1 MTSLPPDGFL
11 SPDIDAWRHDVREI
25 ARDWFALAEDINRAS
40 VAILVTLAPSRGS
53 DRELGAAAMFARALQ
68 SFEAVILLT
77 ERGMLADAGALAR
90 NIVESAIYLGGL
102 AMIADFPQRM
112 AASNNA
118 HFASM
123 AVALATHLEDDMG
136 DTEAAT
142 GLRTLVDDVKAK
154 GYVLKD
160 IKLLQLAKEVG
171 LDPLYQVVYR
181 KLSGDSAHA
190 SLESMNRHLVR
201 NASGRIEKLKFSPQ
215 RDGIEHILSAAI
227 AAFLGAMEVLYVI
240 FPQDEIR
247 LTIDVHN
254 TRHHALSPPMA
265 NQEPF

>member
-1 MTSLPPDGFL
+1 MNLLPDGFL
-11 SPDIDAWRHDVREI
+11 SSNLEIWRQEVRKS
-25 ARDWFALAEDINRAS
+25 AADWFTLTEDINRAS
-40 VAILVTLAPSRGS
+40 VDILTTLNPSSGS

-90 NIVESAIYLGGL
+90 NIVENTIFLGGL
-102 AMIADFPQRM
+102 AMLADFPQRM
-112 AASNNA
+112 ADSNNK

-123 AVALATHLEDDMG
+123 AAALATHLEDNAGDLDAAEDMRFML
-136 DTEAAT
+136 E
-142 GLRTLVDDVKAK
+142 DVKAK

-160 IKLLQLAKEVG
+160 INLLQLAKEVG

-201 NASGRIEKLKFSPQ
+201 NASGRIEKLSFHLNEMALRIFCQLQSQ
-215 RDGIEHILSAAI
+215 L
-227 AAFLGAMEVLYVI
+227 FLG
-240 FPQDEIR
+240 PWK
-247 LTIDVHN
+247 
-254 TRHHALSPPMA
+254 LST
-265 NQEPF
+265 

>member
-1 MTSLPPDGFL
+1 MRSLLPVGFL
-11 SPDIDAWRHDVREI
+11 SPNVDAWRQEVREN
-25 ARDWFALAEDINRAS
+25 AADWFALAEDINRAS
-40 VAILVTLAPSRGS
+40 VAILVTLAPSSGS

-68 SFEAVILLT
+68 SFEAVVLLT

-102 AMIADFPQRM
+102 AMVADFPQKM

-123 AVALATHLEDDMG
+123 AAALATHLEVDRRDP
-136 DTEAAT
+136 EAAADM
-142 GLRTLVDDVKAK
+142 RALVEDVKAK

-201 NASGRIEKLKFSPQ
+201 NATGRVEKLRFSPQ
-215 RDGIEHILSAAI
+215 RGGLEHIFSAAI
-227 AAFLGAMEVLYVI
+227 AAILGAMEVLYLI
-240 FPQDEIR
+240 FPQDNIR
-247 LTIDVHN
+247 QTVDVHN
-254 TRHHALSPPMA
+254 IRHHALSLPRE
-265 NQEPF
+265 NEE